1 MSLRNRKDQAKTGYK
16 TQEMYLTLPLIRP
29 LFTEASSEMVSVEKL
44 VSRSHSLGW
53 ETQNRLKYWLL
64 SSLELYTLC
73 FHLIYDISVYVCAC
87 FNVFLHLFPTFI
99 VKYKEMR
106 GDCRLSRSTSNSK
119 HVSGDPSPTFLIIQ
133 SLPWKVENY
142 RRKPS
147 QAVIS
152 TNIHVWFSVTNL
164 NVFLAQILQVKSYSE
179 YYYSAMT
186 SSPRGFVFVLPKLC
200 HDFGSTVEKF
210 ASLCWFYFGSS
221 DHIRLFRP
229 IKASV
234 WGCFLFLNRLHS
246 PF

>member
-1 MSLRNRKDQAKTGYK
+1 MHVTFQ
-16 TQEMYLTLPLIRP
+16 LIHL
-29 LFTEASSEMVSVEKL
+29 LFTEASSEMVSVERL

-106 GDCRLSRSTSNSK
+106 GDCRLFRSTSNSK
-119 HVSGDPSPTFLIIQ
+119 HVLGDPSPTFLIIQ

-142 RRKPS
+142 S
-147 QAVIS
+147 LFVCLFVCQY
-152 TNIHVWFSVTNL
+152 
-164 NVFLAQILQVKSYSE
+164 VFLAQILQVKSYSE

-186 SSPRGFVFVLPKLC
+186 SSPRGFVFVLPKPC
-200 HDFGSTVEKF
+200 HDFSSTVEKF